1 MAQEEFGAGTIFPK
15 PGNTDVLVFKI
26 GSRQVLTDI
35 VVPFLQEYMRFS
47 ARVSDYETFA
57 TVVYLINLG
66 WHRTRE
72 GLEDLVRLAYTMNAN
87 GKHRR
92 VRMEEI
98 LDRILRGHTLNVL
111 GQSEDMVRP
120 PRRRGELDGT
130 ETVWPAGVC
139 QRVTTVPKVA
149 KFLVG

>member
-1 MAQEEFGAGTIFPK
+1 MAQEEFGAGSIFPK

-26 GSRQVLTDI
+26 GSRQVLTDTVI
-35 VVPFLQEYMRFS
+35 PFLQEYMRFS

-66 WHRTRE
+66 WHRTPD
-72 GLEDLVRLAYTMNAN
+72 GLERLVRLAYTMNAN

-92 VRMEEI
+92 VAMEEI
-98 LDRILRGHTLNVL
+98 LDRILRGHTLNAL

-120 PRRRGELDGT
+120 PRRRGELG
-130 ETVWPAGVC
+130 GNK
-139 QRVTTVPKVA
+139 TT
-149 KFLVG
+149 

>member
-92 VRMEEI
+92 VPMEEI

-120 PRRRGELDGT
+120 PGRRGELDGK
-130 ETVWPAGVC
+130 ETV
-139 QRVTTVPKVA
+139 
-149 KFLVG
+149 